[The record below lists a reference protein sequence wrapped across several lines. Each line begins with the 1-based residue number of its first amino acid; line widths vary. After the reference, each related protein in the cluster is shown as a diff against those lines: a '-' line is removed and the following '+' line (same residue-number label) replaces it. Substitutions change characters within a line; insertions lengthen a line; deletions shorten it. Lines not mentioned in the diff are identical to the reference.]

1 VLRTL
6 HIRNY
11 AIIEKL
17 ELELDGGLTVF
28 TGETGAG
35 KSVIVGALALALGGK
50 ARPEQVRTG
59 AAETGVEASFSS
71 PLPPEVI
78 ALLQGAGLSE
88 VDGLVLRRVVPAGG
102 KSRAYVN
109 DRSVSLSLLEQ
120 VGRELV
126 DIHGQH
132 QHQSL
137 LRSET
142 HLDFLDGFG
151 KLMPQREA
159 YAGLYAG
166 WQELHQE
173 RTRLLAREKE
183 RVERLDFLEY
193 QKNEIEQAGLQPGEE
208 SDLRS
213 RRERLRHAERLAA
226 AAHEAERLLYSG
238 EEPAAEVVHQAWLRL
253 KELVAIDPSLEPVS
267 RVLEECQVQLEEAGR
282 EIQNYHGGLKSD
294 PGQLEEI
301 EERLATISRLKRK
314 YGDSVEEILTRLA
327 DVGKEI
333 AGYRAGEDRLS
344 DIDGELPAL
353 TATLSKKAAELSRS
367 REEGR
372 KELEERVVAELDLL
386 GLRGSV
392 FSVGLRR
399 REDTRGEI
407 EVAGVLC
414 RSDERGVDSAEFLL
428 SANPGEDLKPLARI
442 ASGGELS
449 RIMLAIKTVLAEIDR
464 VPTLVFDEVDIGIG
478 GKVARLVGDRLK
490 GMAAGRQILCITHL
504 PQIATLADSHYNI
517 RKRSRQKRTLLEV
530 SRLEGGKRTEEVAR
544 MLGGRTL
551 TAATREHAA
560 EMLRDGD

>member
-6 HIRNY
+6 RIRNY
-11 AIIEKL
+11 AIIEDL
-17 ELELDGGLTVF
+17 ELEPGGGLTAF

-35 KSVIVGALALALGGK
+35 KSVIIGALDLALGGR

-59 AAETGVEASFSS
+59 AAEAGVEATFSG
-71 PLPPEVI
+71 PLPPKVSG
-78 ALLQGAGLSE
+78 LLQEAGLFE
-88 VDGLVLRRVVPAGG
+88 VDDLVMRRVVPAGG

-109 DRSVSLSLLEQ
+109 DRSVSLALLEQ

-137 LRSET
+137 LRPET
-142 HLDFLDGFG
+142 HLDFLDGYE

-159 YAGLYAG
+159 YAGLYAR
-166 WQELHQE
+166 WQDLRQE
-173 RTRLLAREKE
+173 RTRLHAREKE

-193 QKNEIEQAGLQPGEE
+193 QKNEIEQAGLRPGEE
-208 SDLRS
+208 DDLRS
-213 RRERLRHAERLAA
+213 QREILRHAERLAA
-226 AAHEAERLLYSG
+226 AAHEAENLLYSG
-238 EEPAAEVVHQAWLRL
+238 EGPAAEAVHQAWLRL
-253 KELVAIDPSLEPVS
+253 KELAAIDPSLEPVG

-282 EIQNYHGGLKSD
+282 ESQNYHRGLRSD
-294 PGQLEEI
+294 AEQLEEI
-301 EERLATISRLKRK
+301 EQRLATIGRLKRK
-314 YGDSVEEILTRLA
+314 YGDSVEEILGRLA
-327 DVGKEI
+327 EIGEDI

-344 DIDGELPAL
+344 DIDDELPAL
-353 TATLSKKAAELSRS
+353 TATLSKKAAELSRR
-367 REEGR
+367 REGGR
-372 KELEERVVAELDLL
+372 KTLEESVVAELDLL

-392 FSVGLRR
+392 FRVDLRR
-399 REDTRGEI
+399 REDAEGEI
-407 EVAGVLC
+407 EVEGTLC
-414 RSDERGVDSAEFLL
+414 RNDERGVDGAEFLL
-428 SANPGEDLKPLARI
+428 SANPGEDLKPLARV

-490 GMAAGRQILCITHL
+490 GISAGRQVLCITHL

-517 RKRSRQKRTLLEV
+517 RKRSRRKRTFLEV
-530 SRLEGGKRTEEVAR
+530 SRLEGRNRTEEVAR

-551 TAATREHAA
+551 TAATRKHAA
-560 EMLRDGD
+560 EMLRGED

>member
-1 VLRTL
+1 MLRTL
-6 HIRNY
+6 RIRNY
-11 AIIEKL
+11 AIIEEL
-17 ELELDGGLTVF
+17 ELELDGGLTAF

-35 KSVIVGALALALGGK
+35 KSVIIGALDLALGGK

-59 AAETGVEASFSS
+59 AAEAGVEAVFGD
-71 PLPPEVI
+71 PLPPKVVTR
-78 ALLQGAGLSE
+78 LQEAGLPE
-88 VDGLVLRRVVPAGG
+88 GDGLVLRRIVPAGG

-109 DRSVSLSLLEQ
+109 DRSVSLALLEQ

-132 QHQSL
+132 QHQAL
-137 LRSET
+137 LRPET
-142 HLDFLDGFG
+142 HLDYLDGFG

-159 YAGLYAG
+159 YAGLYAR

-173 RTRLLAREKE
+173 RTRLQARERE

-193 QKNEIEQAGLQPGEE
+193 QKNEIEQAGLRPGEE
-208 SDLRS
+208 GDLRS
-213 RRERLRHAERLAA
+213 RRELLRNAERLAV

-238 EEPAAEVVHQAWLRL
+238 EGPAAEAVHQAWLRL
-253 KELVAIDPSLEPVS
+253 KELVAIDPSLEPVG
-267 RVLEECQVQLEEAGR
+267 RILEECQVQLEEAGR
-282 EIQNYHGGLKSD
+282 EIQNYHRGLRSD
-294 PGQLEEI
+294 PEELEDV

-314 YGDSVEEILTRLA
+314 YGDSVEEILDRLA
-327 DVGKEI
+327 GIGKEI

-353 TATLSKKAAELSRS
+353 IATLAKKAAELSRR
-367 REEGR
+367 REGGR
-372 KELEERVVAELDLL
+372 KKLEERVVAELDLL

-392 FSVGLRR
+392 FRVDLRR
-399 REDTRGEI
+399 REDAKGEI
-407 EVAGVLC
+407 EVAGAPC
-414 RSDERGVDSAEFLL
+414 RSDERGVDMVEFLL
-428 SANPGEDLKPLARI
+428 SANPGEDLKPLARV

-490 GMAAGRQILCITHL
+490 GIAAGRQVLCITHL

-517 RKRSRQKRTLLEV
+517 HKRSRRKRTFLEV
-530 SRLEGGKRTEEVAR
+530 SRLEGRKRTEEVAR

-560 EMLRDGD
+560 EMLRGGD

>member
-6 HIRNY
+6 RIRNF
-11 AIIEKL
+11 AIIGEL
-17 ELELDGGLTVF
+17 ELELNGGLTAF

-35 KSVIVGALALALGGK
+35 KSVIIGALSLALGGK
-50 ARPEQVRTG
+50 ARAEQVRTG
-59 AAETGVEASFSS
+59 ADETGVEASFSG
-71 PLPPEVI
+71 PLPPKVVTR
-78 ALLQGAGLSE
+78 LQEAGFSE
-88 VDGLVLRRVVPAGG
+88 VDDLVLRRVVPAGG

-109 DRSVSLSLLEQ
+109 DRSVSLALLEQ

-151 KLMPQREA
+151 TLMPERET
-159 YAGLYAG
+159 YAGLYAR
-166 WQELHQE
+166 WQELTQE
-173 RTRLLAREKE
+173 RTRLQAREKE

-193 QKNEIEQAGLQPGEE
+193 RKKEIEQAGLRPGEE
-208 SDLRS
+208 DELRS
-213 RRERLRHAERLAA
+213 RRELLRHAERLAA
-226 AAHEAERLLYSG
+226 AAHEAEGLLYSG
-238 EEPAAEVVHQAWLRL
+238 ERPAAEAVHQAWLRL
-253 KELVAIDPSLEPVS
+253 KELVAIDPSLEPVG
-267 RVLEECQVQLEEAGR
+267 RILEECQVQLEEAGR
-282 EIQNYHGGLKSD
+282 EIQNYHSGLTSD
-294 PGQLEEI
+294 PEQLEEI

-314 YGDSVEEILTRLA
+314 YGDSVEEILAKLA
-327 DVGKEI
+327 AVGKEI

-344 DIDGELPAL
+344 DLDDELPAL
-353 TATLSKKAAELSRS
+353 TATLAKKAAALSRR

-372 KELEERVVAELDLL
+372 KKLEDRVVAELDLL
-386 GLRGSV
+386 GLRESV
-392 FSVGLRR
+392 FRVDLRR

-407 EVAGVLC
+407 KVAGVLC

-449 RIMLAIKTVLAEIDR
+449 RIMLAIKTVLAEVDR

-490 GMAAGRQILCITHL
+490 GMAGSRQVLCITHL

-517 RKRSRQKRTLLEV
+517 RKRSRQKRTFLEV